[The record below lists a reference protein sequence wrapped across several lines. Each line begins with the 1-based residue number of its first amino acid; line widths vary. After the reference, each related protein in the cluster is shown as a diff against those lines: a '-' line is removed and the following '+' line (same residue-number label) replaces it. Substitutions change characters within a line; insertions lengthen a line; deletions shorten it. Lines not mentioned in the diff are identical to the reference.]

1 MKRDGPPN
9 KFFIPAEKIET
20 KVKET
25 ELWNN
30 LHSKSWC
37 PVPFNT
43 ISWHPSGVV
52 SRCMMSDDDMGTHHD
67 STEMQDLRKNMLAG
81 KWDTFGCTN
90 CLTKEKQGARSQRM
104 NWLHHDFREG
114 LGNPEP
120 YNNPKLLGNDISHL
134 FVNFSNV
141 CNFKCR
147 MCSSNYSNS
156 LIPEAKHM
164 EPLFPREY
172 RKVAT
177 SNPKNFNNINE
188 YLEANPEVLKGIRSI
203 WMTGG
208 EPFMTED
215 PYKLMEL
222 IEEHGHPEL
231 IKMVVTTNGS
241 RLDVERLDA
250 FKKLKKLTL
259 DISID
264 AVGPMFE
271 YMRSNGVFTWSE
283 MEKKIG
289 QLKVFYEQN
298 KAKEK
303 RDDWFS
309 FQINSSYQAFNYDNM
324 PEFFQFIHDMGCDS
338 NVRLVIFPEHLRVG
352 NLPDEYKKEALKQM
366 DMIEVR
372 YGNRNQHNIKTLD
385 DMRKAIHKKDQKL
398 EVFKTLVK
406 EQDKFRGTYLYDYHP
421 HLAQVIYG
429 DIQPRLF

>member
-164 EPLFPREY
+164 EP
-172 RKVAT
+172 
-177 SNPKNFNNINE
+177 
-188 YLEANPEVLKGIRSI
+188 
-203 WMTGG
+203 
-208 EPFMTED
+208 
-215 PYKLMEL
+215 
-222 IEEHGHPEL
+222 
-231 IKMVVTTNGS
+231 
-241 RLDVERLDA
+241 
-250 FKKLKKLTL
+250 
-259 DISID
+259 
-264 AVGPMFE
+264 
-271 YMRSNGVFTWSE
+271 
-283 MEKKIG
+283 
-289 QLKVFYEQN
+289 
-298 KAKEK
+298 
-303 RDDWFS
+303 
-309 FQINSSYQAFNYDNM
+309 
-324 PEFFQFIHDMGCDS
+324 
-338 NVRLVIFPEHLRVG
+338 
-352 NLPDEYKKEALKQM
+352 
-366 DMIEVR
+366 
-372 YGNRNQHNIKTLD
+372 
-385 DMRKAIHKKDQKL
+385 
-398 EVFKTLVK
+398 
-406 EQDKFRGTYLYDYHP
+406 
-421 HLAQVIYG
+421 
-429 DIQPRLF
+429 